1 MSCRWRLRARSRQTS
16 RGERCLEPEVHGL
29 DQWGGAGVA
38 HTAGCVR
45 RASSDLLLDR
55 IEKRDAFDG
64 FGCDRRLV
72 RLHQVEELAP
82 DMRHA
87 RSFLY
92 QAVFIELVEA
102 RVGVGLEDA
111 TEVCQVP
118 LRMFALAV
126 RRVGEPDCRS
136 IERTGGAIV
145 ADIGPSLTMS
155 ALSRGFGACY
165 YRHS

>member
-1 MSCRWRLRARSRQTS
+1 MRSTAS
-16 RGERCLEPEVHGL
+16 VATGDRC
-29 DQWGGAGVA
+29 
-38 HTAGCVR
+38 C
-45 RASSDLLLDR
+45 
-55 IEKRDAFDG
+55 
-64 FGCDRRLV
+64 
-72 RLHQVEELAP
+72 LHQIEELAP

-102 RVGVGLEDA
+102 SVGVGLKDA

-118 LRMFALAV
+118 LRMFSLAV

-145 ADIGPSLTMS
+145 ANVGPEPARLGL
-155 ALSRGFGACY
+155 AGAWSKHGN
-165 YRHS
+165 RRVVAVQLVGRQDVAAQDLDQRSE